1 MLQNSVSAE
10 PSNHISNKD
19 LDNGAEQWPVKSD
32 VWKPLNCLVE
42 AANRTKT
49 CNFTM
54 QGGSAIKE
62 EKIDDLDDEVHV
74 HKSKIREHL
83 HKQKVEDDK
92 NDAIPTPSG
101 LTKARRMNGA
111 RRKKATTNRELS
123 SQVMLDAAGVKN
135 MRRISPIWLS
145 LVPSDDQYVTVSIP
159 KFMTN
164 VCVCFCFVLM

>member
-1 MLQNSVSAE
+1 
-10 PSNHISNKD
+10 
-19 LDNGAEQWPVKSD
+19 
-32 VWKPLNCLVE
+32 
-42 AANRTKT
+42 
-49 CNFTM
+49 M